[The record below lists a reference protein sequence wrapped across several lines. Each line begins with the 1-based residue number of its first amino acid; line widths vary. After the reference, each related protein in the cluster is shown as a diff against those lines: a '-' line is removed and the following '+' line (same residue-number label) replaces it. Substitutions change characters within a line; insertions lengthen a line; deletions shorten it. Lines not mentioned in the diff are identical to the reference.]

1 MSQILQKIAPI
12 GESRDKELLKS
23 ASTYVYVNH
32 NGVDLI
38 AHVFFPEGSVK
49 ISRPAIVFFHGGF
62 WDVSMVPQFVP
73 HSHHFASRGMV
84 AICFEYRISSK
95 HQSTPMDAIDDSI
108 FALNWLNASAE
119 ELGIDLNKMVFS
131 GAAGGAYL
139 SLLLGMRKDQ
149 DLSPAFRPKALIL
162 FSALVNTTP
171 KGQLSERFPSIKSCI
186 KLSPSRLVR
195 RKLPPMMFFH
205 GTSDRV
211 TPFSEIAT
219 FCRRMRWRGNRC
231 QLIDF
236 NAAEHSF
243 FNFNVSHS
251 NFEVTINAADHFLVE
266 LGIIEEQAEETY
278 EVREV

>member
-23 ASTYVYVNH
+23 ATTYVYVNH
-32 NGVDLI
+32 NGFDLI
-38 AHVFFPEGSVK
+38 AHVFFPEGEVTTP
-49 ISRPAIVFFHGGF
+49 RPAIVFFHGGF

-73 HSHHFASRGMV
+73 HAHHFTSRGMV

-95 HQSTPMDAIDDSI
+95 HQSTPLDAIDDSI
-108 FALNWLNASAE
+108 FTLNWLNASAG
-119 ELGIDLNKMVFS
+119 ELGIDLTKMVFS

-139 SLLLGMRKDQ
+139 SLLLGMRKDK
-149 DLSPAFRPKALIL
+149 DLSPPFRPKALIL
-162 FSALVNTTP
+162 FSALVNTTT
-171 KGQLSERFPSIKSCI
+171 KGQLSDRFPTTKLST

-195 RKLPPMMFFH
+195 RKLPPMIFFH

-236 NAAEHSF
+236 NGAEHSF

-251 NFEVTINAADHFLVE
+251 NFELTISTADRFLVD
-266 LGIIEEQAEETY
+266 LGIIEEQPEETY

>member
-23 ASTYVYVNH
+23 ATTYVYVNH
-32 NGVDLI
+32 NGFDLI
-38 AHVFFPEGSVK
+38 AHVFFPDAPASAP
-49 ISRPAIVFFHGGF
+49 RPAILFFHGGF

-73 HSHHFASRGMV
+73 HAHHFTSRGMV

-95 HQSTPMDAIDDSI
+95 HQSTPLDAIDDSF
-108 FALNWLNASAE
+108 FALNWLNATAG
-119 ELGIDLNKMVFS
+119 ELGIDLTKMVYS

-139 SLLLGMRKDQ
+139 SLLLGMRKDK
-149 DLSPAFRPKALIL
+149 DLAPPFRPKALIL
-162 FSALVNTTP
+162 FSALVNTTT
-171 KGQLSERFPSIKSCI
+171 KGQLSERFPSVKISTKF
-186 KLSPSRLVR
+186 SPSRLVR
-195 RKLPPMMFFH
+195 RKLPPMIFFH

-211 TPFSEIAT
+211 TPFSEIT
-219 FCRRMRWRGNRC
+219 SFCRRMRWRGNRC

-236 NAAEHSF
+236 NGAEHSF

-251 NFEVTINAADHFLVE
+251 NFELTINTADRFLVD
-266 LGIIEEQAEETY
+266 LGIIEEEPEETY

>member
-23 ASTYVYVNH
+23 ATTYVYVNH
-32 NGVDLI
+32 NGFDLI
-38 AHVFFPEGSVK
+38 AHVFFPEGESTTP
-49 ISRPAIVFFHGGF
+49 RPAIVFFHGGF

-73 HSHHFASRGMV
+73 HAHHFTARGMV

-95 HQSTPMDAIDDSI
+95 HQSTPLDAIDDSI
-108 FALNWLNASAE
+108 FALNWLNATAG
-119 ELGIDLNKMVFS
+119 ELGIDLTKMVFS

-139 SLLLGMRKDQ
+139 SLLLGMRKDK
-149 DLSPAFRPKALIL
+149 DLSPPFRPKALIL
-162 FSALVNTTP
+162 FSALVNTTT
-171 KGQLSERFPSIKSCI
+171 KGQLSERFPSTKIST

-219 FCRRMRWRGNRC
+219 FCRRMRWRGNHC

-236 NAAEHSF
+236 NGAEHSF

-251 NFEVTINAADHFLVE
+251 NFELTINTADRFLVD
-266 LGIIEEQAEETY
+266 LGIIEELPEETY